1 MMAEF
6 ADAYMRLSA
15 FCEIM
20 IDIFGTFEGRH
31 PIPKGIGELLITIE
45 GVTFGPTDDLA
56 KLKVLQHLQAQWW
69 PWSNSACH
77 PRL

>member
-6 ADAYMRLSA
+6 ADAYMRLTA

-20 IDIFGTFEGRH
+20 KDIFGTFEGRH

-45 GVTFGPTDDLA
+45 GVSFGPLMT
-56 KLKVLQHLQAQWW
+56 
-69 PWSNSACH
+69 
-77 PRL
+77 